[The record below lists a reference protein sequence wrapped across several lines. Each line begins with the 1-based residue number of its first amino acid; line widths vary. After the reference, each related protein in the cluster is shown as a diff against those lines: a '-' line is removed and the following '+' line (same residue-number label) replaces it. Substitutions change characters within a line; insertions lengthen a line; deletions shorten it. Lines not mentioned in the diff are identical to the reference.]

1 MSDERDLQR
10 AVTLVILAGARE
22 HGFVLAGSGAIRE
35 HGLVD
40 RVTHD
45 VDLFTNQYDSPS
57 FDRAV
62 DEARN
67 VLEAAGYRV
76 TERRRA
82 QYFAQLSVTAEDGR
96 TTEVDFAYDWR
107 GQEPASMQ
115 IGPVLSA
122 DDAVASKTNAVYT
135 RLEVRDFIDLD
146 AIRTSGRYSDEQL
159 LLLVADR
166 DDGFDRSMFAQQ
178 LQQIARVPEGR
189 FLAYGLDADAI
200 SQVRAHTLAWAA
212 ELEETS
218 APSSRDVGAAP
229 LDRTRGDQS
238 GMALHD
244 KEALAKLKAVRGRS
258 AEPTVPS
265 QSSLGRLPS
274 GHQGTPAPRSLDDQ
288 GIEH

>member
-1 MSDERDLQR
+1 
-10 AVTLVILAGARE
+10 VTLVILAGARE
-22 HGFVLAGSGAIRE
+22 HGFVLDGSGAIRE
-35 HGLVD
+35 HCLVD

-45 VDLFTNQYDSPS
+45 VDLFTNQYDAPS

-67 VLEAAGYRV
+67 VLEAAGYGV

-82 QYFAQLSVTAEDGR
+82 QYLAQLSVTADDGR

-107 GQEPASMQ
+107 GHEPASMQ

-166 DDGFDRSMFAQQ
+166 DDGFDRNMFAQQ

-200 SQVRAHTLAWAA
+200 SRVRDHTLDWAN
-212 ELEETS
+212 ELGETS
-218 APSSRDVGAAP
+218 TPLTRDEGLAP
-229 LDRTRGDQS
+229 LDRTRGDQP
-238 GMALHD
+238 GIAPHV
-244 KEALAKLKAVRGRS
+244 KEILAKLNDMRARDDDL
-258 AEPTVPS
+258 AVPS
-265 QSSLGRLPS
+265 PS
-274 GHQGTPAPRSLDDQ
+274 AHGTPPTGYRGLAPAPRAQDSHGL
-288 GIEH
+288 EH